1 MDIITGLAGL
11 IAGLIIS
18 RFVPSYFGAKG
29 KNLAT
34 KEDIEGITRQ
44 IESVKHSYATQL
56 EITRAQLT
64 GQLATHGHRY
74 QREFTI
80 LESLTRK
87 LVDVRDHAAVL
98 RPVLDQ
104 IPADKTPEQ
113 VRWERINALW
123 QAQRRLNR
131 LSERARP
138 FYPGE
143 IYDSIQALEGVAR
156 TERIKFTYHSP
167 ENHPEGFSG
176 YWSDAEKTQEKL
188 KEATDVAINKIR
200 DRVARWDAVSTL

>member
-18 RFVPSYFGAKG
+18 RFLPSYFGEKG

-74 QREFTI
+74 QREFSI

-104 IPADKTPEQ
+104 IPADKTQEE

-123 QAQRRLNR
+123 QAQRQLNR
-131 LSERARP
+131 LSERAKP
-138 FYPGE
+138 FYPAE
-143 IYDSIQALEGVAR
+143 IYESIRALEKVAR
-156 TERIKFTYHSP
+156 EERINFTYHTP
-167 ENHPEGFSG
+167 ENHPDGFSG
-176 YWSDAEKTQEKL
+176 YWSDAEKSQEKL
-188 KEATDVAINKIR
+188 KEATDAAINRIR
-200 DRVARWDAVSTL
+200 DRVAKWDAVSTL